1 MILIPPSEA
10 VLLLVLLANF
20 AVLGASRLT
29 FTIRA
34 TAFQGLL
41 LGLLPLILHRPWT
54 HAGLILAG
62 GTLLIKAVVL
72 PGVLMWAM
80 REVAVR
86 REVEPSLGPLGSVLA
101 GVLALG
107 LSLAIAGRLPA
118 LDPGL
123 PPFLVATS
131 FTTLMSGMLV
141 LTTRRKA
148 MAQVVGYLLLE
159 NGVYLF
165 GMILAG
171 RVPLLVEVGVL
182 LDLLVGVFIMGLVLF
197 HMNRELESLDSSR
210 LSELYDG

>member
-1 MILIPPSEA
+1 MIPIRPSEA
-10 VLLLVLLANF
+10 ALLLVLLANF

-41 LGLLPLILHRPWT
+41 LGLPPLILHRPWT
-54 HAGLILAG
+54 HAGLFLAG
-62 GTLLIKAVVL
+62 GTLLIKAVAL
-72 PGVLMWAM
+72 PSVLMWAM
-80 REVAVR
+80 REVVVR

-107 LSLAIAGRLPA
+107 LSLAIGGRLPA

-182 LDLLVGVFIMGLVLF
+182 LDLMVGVFIMGLVLF